1 MAIKKQGTGMR
12 AVLILAMAMV
22 LCACSV
28 PTAAVRSQVVSYDD
42 AIEDITNKLLVL
54 NILRAKD
61 KAPLHFDE
69 IPSIHESIQATG
81 SLAFTIPYGPRPPSW
96 TRNSFAPGVS
106 LQVSPSFEIDHLDT
120 KDFVTGL
127 ASPIDPKFVK
137 YWLDRGL
144 DRRIVLLLFFSAVD
158 IVDADSHSTIRI
170 RNSPGDALDALD
182 QAASD
187 STGEDLRCDQQSDFQ
202 HYLRFIN
209 TLTTFSANSYVERRK
224 LADGIQIESE
234 PPGAKA
240 GADSAIK
247 DLATIATLDP
257 TKFQWVREANKNT
270 YTIYAISSEPK
281 TALCDSGYQ
290 LSTSPETPTHQT
302 PCSTT
307 VFNAPVE
314 SGADQYRK
322 LTFSPAGKRASKR
335 SPFCEIFDKAVRTRE
350 TSPATPGAGDTGATA
365 TALRLEI
372 RSVGEIIQFLGDLL
386 EYQENLAKLHKQHP
400 QLPVTLNNPLTFGY
414 CLANKIAGCNDVFFN
429 LRHDDCN
436 TRFSL
441 NYRHRKYS
449 VPNYNAPDD
458 SEDGSSSGSCPAEF
472 NPGGNGP
479 TPAKDHTLEI
489 LAVVHQLVDLQKSA
503 QDIKET
509 PYIQVL
515 P

>member
-1 MAIKKQGTGMR
+1 MR
-12 AVLILAMAMV
+12 VIVVLAMVMA
-22 LCACSV
+22 LEACSI

-81 SLAFTIPYGPRPPSW
+81 SLSFAIPYGPRPPNW
-96 TRNSFAPGVS
+96 TRNSVAPGLN

-120 KDFVTGL
+120 KDFVTGI

-158 IVDADSHSTIRI
+158 IVDPDSKKTIRI
-170 RNSPGDALDALD
+170 RNSPREALENLEQIPGDN
-182 QAASD
+182 
-187 STGEDLRCDQQSDFQ
+187 LRCDNQSDFQ

-209 TLTTFSANSYVERRK
+209 TLTTFSAKSYVERRK
-224 LADGIQIESE
+224 LAELETDAAAAK
-234 PPGAKA
+234 PGD
-240 GADSAIK
+240 DSAIK
-247 DLATIATLDP
+247 DLSTMATLDP
-257 TKFQWVREANKNT
+257 TKFQWFRDPSKNI
-270 YTIYAISSEPK
+270 YTVYAISSEPK

-290 LSTSPETPTHQT
+290 LATGAQAPTRQT

-307 VFNAPVE
+307 IYNIPVE
-314 SGADQYRK
+314 SNAEEFET
-322 LTFSPAGKRASKR
+322 LTFSPATNQTDKR
-335 SPFCEIFDKAVRTRE
+335 SFCKVFDKAVDARE
-350 TSPATPGAGDTGATA
+350 KELSQRGTSDQTAKSTG
-365 TALRLEI
+365 LRLEI

-386 EYQENLAKLHKQHP
+386 QYQEELQGLHEKQSP
-400 QLPVTLNNPLTFGY
+400 LFTTLNNPLTFGY
-414 CLANKIAGCNDVFFN
+414 CRANQVVGCNDIFFN

-436 TRFSL
+436 VRFSL
-441 NYRHRKYS
+441 TYRHRKYS
-449 VPNYNAPDD
+449 VPNYNAPPG
-458 SEDGSSSGSCPAEF
+458 SEDEGCPEEFSAGGS
-472 NPGGNGP
+472 GP
-479 TPAKDHTLEI
+479 LPAKDHTLEI

-509 PYIQVL
+509 PYVQVL

>member
-1 MAIKKQGTGMR
+1 MR
-12 AVLILAMAMV
+12 AVLFLAMAMV

-81 SLAFTIPYGPRPPSW
+81 SLAFTIPYGPRPSNW

-158 IVDADSHSTIRI
+158 IVDVDTHSTIRI
-170 RNSPGDALDALD
+170 RNSPGDALEGMD

-187 STGEDLRCDQQSDFQ
+187 SAGEDLRCDLQSDFQ

-224 LADGIQIESE
+224 LAEGVQLQSDAA
-234 PPGAKA
+234 GAKP
-240 GADSAIK
+240 GTDGAIK
-247 DLATIATLDP
+247 DLATIAGLDP
-257 TKFQWVREANKNT
+257 TKFQWVRDADKNA

-290 LSTSPETPTHQT
+290 LSTSAETPTHQT

-307 VFNAPVE
+307 IFNAPVE
-314 SGADQYRK
+314 SSGGQYRK
-322 LTFSPAGKRASKR
+322 LTFSSIDKQSRKR
-335 SPFCEIFDKAVRTRE
+335 SAFCEVFDKTVKPRE
-350 TSPATPGAGDTGATA
+350 TPSSTQSSGDTGTTA
-365 TALRLEI
+365 TAMRLEI

-386 EYQENLAKLHKQHP
+386 EYQENLAKLHRQHP
-400 QLPVTLNNPLTFGY
+400 QLPIALNNPLTFGY
-414 CLANKIAGCNDVFFN
+414 CLTNKIAGCNDVFFN
-429 LRHDDCN
+429 LRHDECN

-458 SEDGSSSGSCPAEF
+458 SEDGSSTGACPSEY

-479 TPAKDHTLEI
+479 TLPKDHTLEI